1 MGSKTGNP
9 GDVIGCDL
17 APDLQLNLNVRGMP
31 PSATLAINDRSD
43 QLARQG
49 TTVGAICRHIVCS
62 PVFHAYFSNIK
73 QKYGFSAILGC
84 EISTGCCPTEIFFER
99 SLKRFLRINFA
110 YPFFQEV

>member
-49 TTVGAICRHIVCS
+49 TTVGAICRHIVQVHNGKIEVESEVGKGSTFRIIIPLRCS
-62 PVFHAYFSNIK
+62 GLQDNIQPASNRNN
-73 QKYGFSAILGC
+73 S
-84 EISTGCCPTEIFFER
+84 S
-99 SLKRFLRINFA
+99 
-110 YPFFQEV
+110 